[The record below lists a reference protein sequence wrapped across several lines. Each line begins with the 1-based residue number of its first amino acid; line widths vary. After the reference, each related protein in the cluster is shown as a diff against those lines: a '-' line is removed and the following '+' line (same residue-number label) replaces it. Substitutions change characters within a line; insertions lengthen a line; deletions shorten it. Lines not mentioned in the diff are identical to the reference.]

1 MNRTVLLLALQR
13 LQFEL
18 HAGGL
23 IDRGGV
29 IRISHKNFRHLFDGR
44 IEDNT

>member
-1 MNRTVLLLALQR
+1 MNRIVLLLALQR
-13 LQFEL
+13 LLFEL

-23 IDRGGV
+23 IDRGAA